1 MTVHNPLSRGSY
13 GFGGPFFFVSSLK
26 GFTGALESEGVFFFL
41 TMDHERWTLDL
52 EKRDFK
58 WGTCS

>member
-1 MTVHNPLSRGSY
+1 VDLTALEAR
-13 GFGGPFFFVSSLK
+13 FFVSSLK
-26 GFTGALESEGVFFFL
+26 GFKGALESDGVFFF

-52 EKRDFK
+52 ENREFK